1 MTKTRIKITEHKDG
15 TRIYT
20 AQYKWFVYWEDFSKH
35 GIAWRNAA
43 KDFNFPVIG
52 PCSGEQ
58 KLEFAQKVIDEHIKL
73 LENER
78 KSADAKKVV
87 SVKYVKYP

>member
-15 TRIYT
+15 TNVYT
-20 AQYKWFVYWEDFSKH
+20 AQYKGIFSWECFSVH
-35 GIAWRNAA
+35 GIAYRNAIIHFSCA
-43 KDFNFPVIG
+43 YD
-52 PCSGEQ
+52 SQ
-58 KLEFAQKVIDEHIKL
+58 RAMSLEFAQKIIDKHLEL